1 MDGEKKANDKL
12 MAKYEPGSNISDI
25 KYDIYKKALSVK
37 SSIERGE
44 ITFLEAVNKY
54 SDEIAKNNNGDLGY
68 FTAFD
73 MLYNF
78 ETGAYNTNVGD
89 VSSLIRT
96 KFGYHLIK
104 VHDKRNALGQVK
116 ASHIMLRIPQGATN
130 DQIGII
136 KKRIDKIYERLQN
149 GESFTVLADEESQ
162 DRSTAVK
169 GGALPWFGVWNRY
182 TESFTN
188 PVFSLKEIGDY
199 SKPFLSENGWHIVML
214 DDKREI
220 GSFDDEYA
228 RIKKGIDQGDRS
240 MLSLSLIHI

>member
-1 MDGEKKANDKL
+1 
-12 MAKYEPGSNISDI
+12 
-25 KYDIYKKALSVK
+25 
-37 SSIERGE
+37 
-44 ITFLEAVNKY
+44 
-54 SDEIAKNNNGDLGY
+54 
-68 FTAFD
+68 
-73 MLYNF
+73 
-78 ETGAYNTNVGD
+78 
-89 VSSLIRT
+89 
-96 KFGYHLIK
+96 
-104 VHDKRNALGQVK
+104 
-116 ASHIMLRIPQGATN
+116 SHIMLRIPQGATN

-240 MLSLSLIHI
+240 MLSDNALLDKIKKDYKFTEHKYSASRVRSVKRDINIDKLITASLNENDIERGGS